1 MYPQRGGLE
10 PPERGD
16 VFGIGGP
23 ELVVIVLLLLIFVG
37 PEKLPEVMRT
47 VGGGM
52 RDLRRAANL
61 AQAEVKRGL
70 DELSREVDE
79 VTRDVQDAA
88 RTVAQ
93 DVHGIGR
100 DLQDQVEN
108 AADSEAPGTAAS
120 AAKSPTPAPDSDTIE
135 VVRRKS
141 APAVTPASAPRL
153 ESAPPWAVATQ
164 DTPPELPQ
172 PIAVQRPRFN
182 PPSIPQ
188 GSLARDSLAAPA
200 PVAEMA
206 AAAPPPDAES
216 VPSGSEEPRGPGDQV
231 ELDDQPGSP
240 GEAAAAAVLD
250 PPSDPRVAST

>member
-1 MYPQRGGLE
+1 M
-10 PPERGD
+10 
-16 VFGIGGP
+16 FGIGGP

-93 DVHGIGR
+93 DVHGISR
-100 DLQDQVEN
+100 DLQDQVEH
-108 AADSEAPGTAAS
+108 AADSEAPAS
-120 AAKSPTPAPDSDTIE
+120 PAGAAKSPTTAPDSDTIE

-141 APAVTPASAPRL
+141 APAVTPAAAPRL
-153 ESAPPWAVATQ
+153 ESAPPWAVAVQ

-172 PIAVQRPRFN
+172 PIAVPRPRFN

-188 GSLARDSLAAPA
+188 GSLARDSFAAPA

-206 AAAPPPDAES
+206 DAALPSAAADA
-216 VPSGSEEPRGPGDQV
+216 PSDYSHPRGLGEQT

-240 GEAAAAAVLD
+240 GEAAAAAALD

>member
-1 MYPQRGGLE
+1 M

-79 VTRDVQDAA
+79 VTRDVQDTA

-93 DVHGIGR
+93 DVHGMSR
-100 DLQDQVEN
+100 DLQDQLES
-108 AADSEAPGTAAS
+108 AADSEAPAPPAGS
-120 AAKSPTPAPDSDTIE
+120 AKSPTPAPDSETIE

-141 APAVTPASAPRL
+141 APAAQTAPAPRL

-182 PPSIPQ
+182 PPSVPQ

-200 PVAEMA
+200 PVAELA
-206 AAAPPPDAES
+206 AAALRPDAEG
-216 VPSGSEEPRGPGDQV
+216 VPSGSGDPRGLSDQL

-240 GEAAAAAVLD
+240 GEFAAAAVPD
-250 PPSDPRVAST
+250 PPSDSRVAST

>member
-1 MYPQRGGLE
+1 V

-108 AADSEAPGTAAS
+108 AADSEGPATQAN
-120 AAKSPTPAPDSDTIE
+120 AAKSPTPAPESDTIE

-141 APAVTPASAPRL
+141 APAAAPAPAPRL
-153 ESAPPWAVATQ
+153 ESAPPWSVAGQ

-172 PIAVQRPRFN
+172 PVAIQRPRFN
-182 PPSIPQ
+182 PPGIPQ
-188 GSLARDSLAAPA
+188 GSLARDSFTAPA
-200 PVAEMA
+200 PVAEVADAAQPA
-206 AAAPPPDAES
+206 AAQVAA
-216 VPSGSEEPRGPGDQV
+216 SGSSDQRGLGDLPGA
-231 ELDDQPGSP
+231 DDQPGSP
-240 GEAAAAAVLD
+240 SDAASTAVID
-250 PPSDPRVAST
+250 PPSDPSVAST